1 MMIFQKI
8 MFFYLLLCY
17 TFDKFQRGGDFM
29 SSNVKQKKSLMNKFL
44 NVVEGV
50 GNRLPDP
57 SILFFLMCLGL
68 AILTWIVSLFH
79 VSVKHP
85 GTGKVVEIKNI
96 LSGDGLKMILND
108 AIKNFSEFPAL
119 GLVLAVMLGIGVAE
133 KTGYFDKLMIQVVNK
148 APKKIIV
155 PCIIAIGI
163 LGNAAGDA
171 APIVL
176 PPITAM
182 VFIKL
187 GYHPIAGLAMAYAS
201 ALGGF
206 SANLILGMTDAL
218 VYSFTEPATK
228 IVTDKIHINVAM
240 NWYFIAAS
248 VVVLLPAVYWVTM
261 KLVIPRLGTYDD
273 TNSDIS
279 TDDSNNSI
287 TPTQQRAVFW
297 ANISFVAS
305 IIVLIILA
313 IPENSFLRNAK
324 TGSLLNDAPI
334 LNGVGLI
341 LLIVF
346 LIPGIVYG
354 VMTKEISNTKDLGQ
368 MFTDSMSSMGSFIV
382 IVFFAAQLLA
392 FLEWSNLGIIVAV
405 KGAELLKGQNGV
417 VLIIGIIILSALIN
431 MLIGSA
437 SAKWGILAPIFIPM
451 LILVGFHPAFTQM
464 LYRIGDSISNPIT
477 PMMPYLPLL
486 LSYAQK
492 YDKNMQLGSLISS
505 LMPYTI
511 VLSIVWPLF
520 MIIWYLLGL
529 PLGPGGP
536 LLIK

>member
-1 MMIFQKI
+1 MMVSNTK
-8 MFFYLLLCY
+8 
-17 TFDKFQRGGDFM
+17 DKPTLINR
-29 SSNVKQKKSLMNKFL
+29 FL
-44 NVVEGV
+44 NIVEKV

-57 SILFFLMCLGL
+57 SILFFLMCVGL
-68 AILTWIVSLFH
+68 AILTWVVSLFQI
-79 VSVKHP
+79 SVKHP
-85 GTGKVVEIKNI
+85 GTGDTIAIKSI
-96 LSGDGLKMILND
+96 LSKDGLSMILND

-133 KTGYFDKLMIQVVNK
+133 KTGYFDKLMIQVVHK
-148 APKKIIV
+148 APKHFIV
-155 PCIIAIGI
+155 PVIIIIGI

-176 PPITAM
+176 PPLAAM

-206 SANLILGMTDAL
+206 SANVMIGMSDAL
-218 VYSFTEPATK
+218 LYAFTKPATS
-228 IVTDKIHINVAM
+228 IVSDSVHVNVAM

-248 VVVLLPAVYWVTM
+248 VLVLLPSVYWVTM
-261 KLVIPRLGTYDD
+261 RFVIPRLGKF
-273 TNSDIS
+273 
-279 TDDSNNSI
+279 DDSNSAIQADDSNSKL
-287 TPTQQRAVFW
+287 TPQENRAVFW
-297 ANISFVAS
+297 ANISFFVL
-305 IIVLIILA
+305 IILLIILA
-313 IPENSFLRNAK
+313 IPQQSFLRNAN

-334 LNGVGLI
+334 INGVGLI
-341 LLIVF
+341 ILVLF
-346 LIPGIVYG
+346 LVPGLVYG
-354 VMTKEISNTKDLGQ
+354 IMVKEFKSSKDLGK
-368 MFTDSMSSMGSFIV
+368 MLADSMSSMGSFIV

-405 KGAELLKGQNGV
+405 KGASILQGQNGV
-417 VLIIGIIILSALIN
+417 VLILGIILLSALIN
-431 MLIGSA
+431 LLIGSA

-451 LILVGFHPAFTQM
+451 LIIVGFHPALTQM

-492 YDKNMQLGSLISS
+492 YDNDMKLGSLLSS

-511 VLSIVWPLF
+511 ILSIVWPLF
-520 MIIWYLLGL
+520 MIAWYLLGW

-536 LLIK
+536 LHVK

>member
-1 MMIFQKI
+1 MMVSNTK
-8 MFFYLLLCY
+8 
-17 TFDKFQRGGDFM
+17 DKPTLINR
-29 SSNVKQKKSLMNKFL
+29 FL
-44 NVVEGV
+44 NIVEKV

-57 SILFFLMCLGL
+57 SILFFLMCVGL
-68 AILTWIVSLFH
+68 AILTWVVSLFQI
-79 VSVKHP
+79 SVKHP
-85 GTGKVVEIKNI
+85 GTGDTIAIKSI
-96 LSGDGLKMILND
+96 LSKDGLSMILND

-133 KTGYFDKLMIQVVNK
+133 KTGYFDKLMIQVVHK
-148 APKKIIV
+148 APKHFIV
-155 PCIIAIGI
+155 PVIIIIGI

-176 PPITAM
+176 PPLAAM

-206 SANLILGMTDAL
+206 SANVMIGMSDAL
-218 VYSFTEPATK
+218 LYAFTKPATS
-228 IVTDKIHINVAM
+228 IVSDIVHVNVAM

-248 VVVLLPAVYWVTM
+248 VLILLPSVYWVTM
-261 KLVIPRLGTYDD
+261 RFVIPRLGKF
-273 TNSDIS
+273 
-279 TDDSNNSI
+279 DDSNSAIQADDSNSKL
-287 TPTQQRAVFW
+287 TPQENRAVFW
-297 ANISFVAS
+297 ANISFFVL
-305 IIVLIILA
+305 IILLIILA
-313 IPENSFLRNAK
+313 IPQQSFLRNAN

-334 LNGVGLI
+334 INGVGLI
-341 LLIVF
+341 ILVLF
-346 LIPGIVYG
+346 LVPGLVYG
-354 VMTKEISNTKDLGQ
+354 IMVKEFKSSKDLGK
-368 MFTDSMSSMGSFIV
+368 MLADSMSSMGSFIV

-405 KGAELLKGQNGV
+405 KGASILQGQNGV
-417 VLIIGIIILSALIN
+417 VLILGIILLSALIN
-431 MLIGSA
+431 LLIGSA

-451 LILVGFHPAFTQM
+451 LIIVGFHPALTQM

-492 YDKNMQLGSLISS
+492 YDNDMKLGSLLSS

-511 VLSIVWPLF
+511 ILSIVWPLF
-520 MIIWYLLGL
+520 MIAWYLLGW

-536 LLIK
+536 LHVK

>member
-1 MMIFQKI
+1 MMV
-8 MFFYLLLCY
+8 
-17 TFDKFQRGGDFM
+17 
-29 SSNVKQKKSLMNKFL
+29 SNTKGKPTLINRFL
-44 NVVEGV
+44 NIVEKV

-57 SILFFLMCLGL
+57 SILFFLMCVGL
-68 AILTWIVSLFH
+68 AILTWVVSLFQI
-79 VSVKHP
+79 SVKHP
-85 GTGKVVEIKNI
+85 GTGDTIAIKSI
-96 LSGDGLKMILND
+96 LSKDGLSMILND

-133 KTGYFDKLMIQVVNK
+133 KTGYFDKLMIQVVHK
-148 APKKIIV
+148 APKNFIV
-155 PCIIAIGI
+155 PVIIIIGI

-176 PPITAM
+176 PPLAAM

-206 SANLILGMTDAL
+206 SANVMIGMSDAL
-218 VYSFTEPATK
+218 LYAFTKPATS
-228 IVTDKIHINVAM
+228 IVSDSVHVNVAM

-248 VVVLLPAVYWVTM
+248 VLVLLPSVYWVTM
-261 KLVIPRLGTYDD
+261 RFVIPRLGKY
-273 TNSDIS
+273 
-279 TDDSNNSI
+279 DDSNSAIQADDSNSKL
-287 TPTQQRAVFW
+287 TPQENRAVFW
-297 ANISFVAS
+297 ANISFF
-305 IIVLIILA
+305 ILIVLLIILA
-313 IPENSFLRNAK
+313 IPQHSFLRNAN

-334 LNGVGLI
+334 INGVGLI
-341 LLIVF
+341 ILVLF
-346 LIPGIVYG
+346 LVPGLVYG
-354 VMTKEISNTKDLGQ
+354 IMVKEFKNSKDLGK
-368 MFTDSMSSMGSFIV
+368 MLADSMSSMGSFIV

-405 KGAELLKGQNGV
+405 KGASILQGQNGV
-417 VLIIGIIILSALIN
+417 VLILGIILLSALIN
-431 MLIGSA
+431 LLIGSA

-451 LILVGFHPAFTQM
+451 LIIVGFHPALTQM

-492 YDKNMQLGSLISS
+492 YDNDMKLGSLLSS

-511 VLSIVWPLF
+511 ILSIVWPLF
-520 MIIWYLLGL
+520 MIVWYLLGW

-536 LLIK
+536 LHVK

>member
-1 MMIFQKI
+1 MMVSNTK
-8 MFFYLLLCY
+8 
-17 TFDKFQRGGDFM
+17 DKPTLINR
-29 SSNVKQKKSLMNKFL
+29 FL
-44 NVVEGV
+44 NIVEKV

-57 SILFFLMCLGL
+57 SILFFLMCVGL
-68 AILTWIVSLFH
+68 AILTWVVSLFQI
-79 VSVKHP
+79 SVKHP
-85 GTGKVVEIKNI
+85 GTGDTIAIKSI
-96 LSGDGLKMILND
+96 LSKDGLSMILND

-133 KTGYFDKLMIQVVNK
+133 KTGYFDKLMIQVVHK
-148 APKKIIV
+148 APKHFIV
-155 PCIIAIGI
+155 PVIIIIGI

-176 PPITAM
+176 PPLAAM

-206 SANLILGMTDAL
+206 SANVMIGMSDAL
-218 VYSFTEPATK
+218 LYAFTKPATS
-228 IVTDKIHINVAM
+228 IVSDSVHVNVAM

-248 VVVLLPAVYWVTM
+248 VLILLPSVYWVTM
-261 KLVIPRLGTYDD
+261 RFVIPRLGKY
-273 TNSDIS
+273 
-279 TDDSNNSI
+279 DDSNSAIQADDSNSKL
-287 TPTQQRAVFW
+287 TPQENRAVFW
-297 ANISFVAS
+297 ANISFFVL
-305 IIVLIILA
+305 IILLIILA
-313 IPENSFLRNAK
+313 IPQQSFLRNAN

-334 LNGVGLI
+334 INGVGLI
-341 LLIVF
+341 ILVLF
-346 LIPGIVYG
+346 LVPGLVYG
-354 VMTKEISNTKDLGQ
+354 IMVNEFKSSKDLGK
-368 MFTDSMSSMGSFIV
+368 MLADSMSSMGSFIV

-405 KGAELLKGQNGV
+405 KGASILQGQNGV
-417 VLIIGIIILSALIN
+417 VLILGIILLSALIN
-431 MLIGSA
+431 LLIGSA

-451 LILVGFHPAFTQM
+451 LIIVGFHPALTQM

-492 YDKNMQLGSLISS
+492 YDNDMKLGSLLSS

-511 VLSIVWPLF
+511 ILSIVWPLF
-520 MIIWYLLGL
+520 MIAWYLLGW

-536 LLIK
+536 LHVK